1 MRVLVDCFAIID
13 LNPRKMAEIIPDY
26 DSEEDEKPKGVV
38 DKKGQGANLT
48 GWNDLFLKD
57 ELKRAIRECGFEHPS
72 DVQV

>member
-1 MRVLVDCFAIID
+1 
-13 LNPRKMAEIIPDY
+13 MAEIIPDY

>member
-1 MRVLVDCFAIID
+1 
-13 LNPRKMAEIIPDY
+13 MAEIIPDY
-26 DSEEDEKPKGVV
+26 DSEEDEKPKVGV